1 LKKKALYKWG
11 IPSSEF
17 LLQHILS
24 LGQQLSNKIK
34 SLSGTS
40 QLFSQHHSKLMFI
53 RNDLKGQGHKIFTSG
68 FLHELAFPKP
78 LSIPLGPLKFFLDI
92 WVVELTY
99 E

>member
-1 LKKKALYKWG
+1 
-11 IPSSEF
+11 
-17 LLQHILS
+17 
-24 LGQQLSNKIK
+24 
-34 SLSGTS
+34 
-40 QLFSQHHSKLMFI
+40 MFI